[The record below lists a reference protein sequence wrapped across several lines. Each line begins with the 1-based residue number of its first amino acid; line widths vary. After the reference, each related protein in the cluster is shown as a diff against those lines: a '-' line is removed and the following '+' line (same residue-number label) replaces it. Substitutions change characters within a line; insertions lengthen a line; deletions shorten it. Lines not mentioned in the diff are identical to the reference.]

1 MPMVKVIQNQ
11 KSEYLP
17 FIDLY
22 ERYSQDLFRY
32 SLSILKDEDD
42 AKDAVQETF
51 ARYIENERSFRG
63 DCSQKT
69 WLLIIARNF
78 CYSKIKRA
86 DRNNELIDEE
96 TFDEVYELQ
105 IEEELTLIEALKL
118 LTPQQN
124 ELLFLKE
131 YGGYSYSEI
140 SEITSLSLE
149 NVKTIL
155 FRTRQKL
162 RKIMKGF

>member
-1 MPMVKVIQNQ
+1 MVKVIQNQ
-11 KSEYLP
+11 KREYLS
-17 FIDLY
+17 FTDLY
-22 ERYSQDLFRY
+22 EMYSQDLFRY

-42 AKDAVQETF
+42 AKDAVQESF
-51 ARYIENERSFRG
+51 VRYIENEKSFRG

-86 DRNNELIDEE
+86 DRNNELIDED
-96 TFDEVYELQ
+96 TFEEVYELKLD
-105 IEEELTLIEALKL
+105 EALTLKDSLKL

-131 YGGYSYSEI
+131 YSGYSYNEI
-140 SEITSLSLE
+140 SEITRLSPD
-149 NVKTIL
+149 NVKVIL
-155 FRTRQKL
+155 FRARQKL
-162 RKIMKGF
+162 KKLISR